1 MPFLVISEILGLFV
15 NILAADQKHSL
26 CNWEHLRQ
34 LIEMQLSKK
43 KTSCWIFCFISE
55 FTSNFEHFQK
65 NDDPQSLCISEIM
78 DSKRRVY
85 INI

>member
-26 CNWEHLRQ
+26 CNGEHLRQ

-43 KTSCWIFCFISE
+43 KTSC
-55 FTSNFEHFQK
+55 
-65 NDDPQSLCISEIM
+65 
-78 DSKRRVY
+78 
-85 INI
+85 